1 MSAQVQARQDQLC
14 ARTAPCAPPKIGGL
28 APWRA
33 KRVMHFI
40 EDYLNT
46 PLTVAQIAAVSGVG
60 PGHFGK
66 ACKDTFGLTPHAL
79 ITQRRLA
86 RAKVLMATTGD
97 PLNQIA
103 LACGFTDQS
112 HFTNRFRRAQG
123 MTPNAWRRA
132 HVSPAKN
139 KAE

>member
-1 MSAQVQARQDQLC
+1 MSAQAQARQATTCL
-14 ARTAPCAPPKIGGL
+14 RTEPRAPPSIGGL

-33 KRVMHFI
+33 KRVLHFI
-40 EDYLNT
+40 EDHLNA
-46 PLTVAQIAAVSGVG
+46 PLRVAQIAAVSGVG

-79 ITQRRLA
+79 ITERRLA
-86 RAKVLMATTGD
+86 RAKLMMATTRD

-103 LACGFTDQS
+103 VACGFTDQS
-112 HFTNRFRRAQG
+112 HFTNRFRRALG
-123 MTPNAWRRA
+123 VTPNAWRRD
-132 HVSPAKN
+132 HSP